1 MKRSNQVSEE
11 IKKIIDQ
18 KIIPGASWAM
28 IDQSS
33 ILCQSDGTF
42 GFSGA
47 FSEKKVT
54 GEELYDL
61 ASLTK
66 VIGTTTRVLQLI
78 DEKKWSFS
86 TKVCE
91 ILPQYPCLTM
101 DVKDLLLHQS
111 GLPADVKDKSAFSK
125 EKLNKIFSEITVSHM
140 PKQTIYSDLGYLL
153 LGMMIEATDRIS
165 LDKSF
170 NQFIFQPLGMECTH
184 FYVDDP
190 KQAIP
195 TGEKNS
201 RGLIQGVVNDTKAY
215 RLSKPVGSAG
225 LFSSVMDIAIFTQA
239 MLKKDIRLFSK
250 VRFRELME
258 CNESDRTFGWEVKQ
272 GQGYSYLFHTGYTGT
287 SIGFDWKTQRGLVIL
302 TNRLFQAKDP
312 EQLIEIRDQLYK
324 NFFTGDDLNK

>member
-18 KIIPGASWAM
+18 KIIPGASWAI
-28 IDQSS
+28 IDCSN
-33 ILCQSDGTF
+33 ILCQSNGTF
-42 GFSGA
+42 GFSGIFA
-47 FSEKKVT
+47 EKKVT

-111 GLPADVKDKSAFSK
+111 GLPADVKDKITFSK
-125 EKLNKIFSEITVSHM
+125 EKLNKIFSEITVSHLSR
-140 PKQTIYSDLGYLL
+140 QTLYSDLGYLL
-153 LGMMIEATDRIS
+153 LGMMIEATDRSS

-170 NQFIFQPLGMECTH
+170 NQFIFQPLGMERTH
-184 FYVDDP
+184 FFVDDP
-190 KQAIP
+190 LQAIP
-195 TGEKNS
+195 TGEKNN
-201 RGLIQGVVNDTKAY
+201 RGLIQGVVNDTKAF

-225 LFSSVMDIAIFTQA
+225 LFSSLRDVALFTQL
-239 MLKKDIRLFSK
+239 MLKKDNRLFSK
-250 VRFRELME
+250 MRFKELME
-258 CNESDRTFGWEVKQ
+258 CNESSRTFGWEVKQ

-287 SIGFDWKTQRGLVIL
+287 SIGFDWKTQRGLVLL
-302 TNRLFQAKDP
+302 TNRLFQTKNP
-312 EQLIEIRDQLYK
+312 EQFIEIRYRLYDR
-324 NFFTGDDLNK
+324 FFKGDELKR